1 MVFSTRRPASTAGQ
15 GSSAT
20 SVVWPSAAQHS
31 SARCG
36 IIGWNSRTMMPA
48 ASRIA
53 QAKSGVA
60 AGLAM
65 AEPSALANS

>member
-1 MVFSTRRPASTAGQ
+1 MVFSSKSAASITGQ

-20 SVVWPSAAQHS
+20 SVAWPSAAQHS

-36 IIGWNSRTMMPA
+36 IIGWNSRTMIEA

-65 AEPSALANS
+65 PPPSALANS